1 MRPIE
6 FIDLKAQQQ
15 KILPELE
22 RRMKVV
28 LQHGRY
34 IMGPEIQELEE
45 KLAVYVGVKQC
56 IAVAS
61 GTDALLIAL
70 MALGI
75 GAGDEVVTTPF
86 TFISTGET
94 IALLGA
100 KPVFVDIDNRTYHLD
115 PSLLEAAITP
125 KTRAILPV
133 SLYGQCADFDAIN
146 MVAGK
151 YGIPVIE
158 DACQS
163 FGAMYRGRKS
173 CALSTIGCTSF
184 FPSKPLGGYGDGG
197 ACFTDSEELATK
209 MRRIRVHGQD
219 RRYHHAVL
227 GVNGRM
233 DSLQAAVLLAKL
245 GVFADEVDARNRI
258 GARYNE
264 LLGDAVVTP
273 YIASDQTS
281 VYAQYTVQV
290 ANREEIGKKLSEKGI
305 PTAVHYP
312 VPLHLQPVF
321 AGLNLSE
328 GSFPIAE
335 SAAKRVLSLPMHPYL
350 TEVELIRIASA
361 LKEVC
366 RGFPG

>member
-1 MRPIE
+1 MLSIE

-34 IMGPEIQELEE
+34 IMGPEIKELEE
-45 KLAVYVGVKQC
+45 KLAAYVGVKHC

-94 IALLGA
+94 IALLCA
-100 KPVFVDIDNRTYHLD
+100 KPVFVDIDQRTYNLD
-115 PSLLEAAITP
+115 PLLLEAAITS

-133 SLYGQCADFDAIN
+133 SLYGQCADMDAIN
-146 MVAGK
+146 AIAARR
-151 YGIPVIE
+151 GIPVVE

-163 FGAMYRGRKS
+163 FGATYRGRKS

-184 FPSKPLGGYGDGG
+184 FPSKPLGCYGDGG
-197 ACFTDSEELATK
+197 ACFTDNDELAAK
-209 MRRIRVHGQD
+209 IRQIRVHGQD

-227 GVNGRM
+227 GINGRM
-233 DSLQAAVLLAKL
+233 DTIQAAVLLAKL
-245 GVFADEVDARNRI
+245 GVFAEEVVARAGI
-258 GARYNE
+258 AARYNE
-264 LLGDAVVTP
+264 LLCGAVVTP
-273 YIASDQTS
+273 YIEPYNTS
-281 VYAQYTVQV
+281 AYAQYTVQV
-290 ANREEIGKKLSEKGI
+290 ENRDEVQKKLRDKGI
-305 PTAVHYP
+305 PTAIHYP

-321 AGLNLSE
+321 ASLNLPE
-328 GSFPIAE
+328 GSFPVAE
-335 SAAKRVLSLPMHPYL
+335 DASKQVLSLPMHPYL
-350 TEVELIRIASA
+350 TDDELSRIASA
-361 LKEVC
+361 LEVAC
-366 RGFPG
+366 